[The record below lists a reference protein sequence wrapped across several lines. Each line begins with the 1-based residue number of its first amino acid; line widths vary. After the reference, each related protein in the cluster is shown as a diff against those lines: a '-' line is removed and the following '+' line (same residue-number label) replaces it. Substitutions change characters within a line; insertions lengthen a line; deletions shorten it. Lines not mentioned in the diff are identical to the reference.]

1 MKARVLTVADAAVP
15 AFVTVH
21 RDDGAWQPLAPDIAI
36 RILDSDASASAAE
49 AANRR
54 RDGVAGPR
62 RGSAHRD
69 G

>member
-36 RILDSDASASAAE
+36 HILDSDATASPAD
-49 AANRR
+49 AANLRR
-54 RDGVAGPR
+54 NGVAGHR
-62 RGSAHRD
+62 RGSAHRH